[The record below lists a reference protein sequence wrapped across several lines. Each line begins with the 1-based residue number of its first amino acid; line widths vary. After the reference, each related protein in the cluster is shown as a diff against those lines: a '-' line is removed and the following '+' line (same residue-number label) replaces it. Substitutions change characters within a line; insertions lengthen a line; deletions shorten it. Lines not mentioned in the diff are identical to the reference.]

1 MKSSPNSNPG
11 DSASY
16 PERHMT
22 QISTDRTERIR
33 GMLMGT
39 FIGDAHAMP
48 AHWYYNRDAL
58 RQDYGWITEFMSP
71 KRHHPDSI
79 LWRSEY
85 SPLNKRGDILHDQA
99 QYWGQKGI
107 HYHQHL
113 DVGENTLNL
122 QLAWQLIET
131 IQEAK
136 SYDTCR
142 YLERYRDFMLNPE
155 SHRDTYA
162 EECHRQFF
170 THYARGRSL
179 KSCGGPD
186 NHIGG
191 LASLP
196 VFPALLEGETE
207 SVRLVAREHLH
218 LTHHHAV
225 VERAADSLIR
235 ILGDVLRGAELREAI
250 VKHGNDFFSLRR
262 AERWVRKPDAEV
274 IDHHFSSACYID
286 KAFPASLYLAW
297 THAGRLRDGIIANTN
312 IGGDNCHRGAV
323 IGALLGADCGLKG
336 IPVDWRRSLLM
347 NRSLEQLAVF
357 V

>member
-85 SPLNKRGDILHDQA
+85 SPLNKKGDILHDQA

-113 DVGENTLNL
+113 DAGENTLNL

-286 KAFPASLYLAW
+286 KAFPASRYP
-297 THAGRLRDGIIANTN
+297 HSRSAGRLRHGIIADTN
-312 IGGDNCHRGAV
+312 LGGDNCHRGAV